1 MKKATPYS
9 LPVTVINAITAI
21 MLILVIMVRCTRDQ
35 ETLSGYQREVVS
47 YFKDVAL
54 GFELGSASHI
64 VRKWDHDMKI
74 FVGGDPS
81 PAMTDEL
88 NRIIDEINQLTSSD
102 GFDISITAD
111 TLQSNCYLFF
121 GAGTEFAKVIPFAA
135 SDISV
140 NLGLFYVYFDGED
153 NLDKAVVY
161 VDILRVTDGD
171 IQKHLLRE
179 ELTQSLGLARDS
191 ERYPESIFQQDW
203 THVTEYAPIDRE
215 LIRLLYHPEMSTG
228 LDENSVEPVLEKLV
242 VDLNISK

>member
-1 MKKATPYS
+1 MKKAP
-9 LPVTVINAITAI
+9 PVIMAIKVITI
-21 MLILVIMVRCTRDQ
+21 MVIMVMVSCGREQ
-35 ETLSGYQREVVS
+35 ETLSDYQREVIT

-64 VRKWDHDMKI
+64 VRKWDRDMKI

-81 PAMTDEL
+81 QAMTDEL
-88 NRIIDEINQLTSSD
+88 NRIVGEINQITSAD
-102 GFDISITAD
+102 GFGISITTD

-135 SDISV
+135 SDIAV

-161 VDILRVTDGD
+161 VDIFRVTDTNT
-171 IQKHLLRE
+171 QKHLLRE